1 MNPIRKFKWFMF
13 SCVFLFTCFDVDS
26 KTLIHAGKLIDGK
39 SDRVQSRISI
49 VVDGNTI
56 ADIQEGFISS
66 NDFENYIDLRNYTVL
81 PGLMDMHVH
90 FGGEYLSKAEAPLKV
105 EREMEAILATQ
116 HALVTFKS
124 GFTTVRQVG
133 DSGLVAI
140 SLRDAIN
147 AGKVVGPRIF
157 AAGKTIATTGGH
169 ADPTNGKA
177 LDDYAYPL
185 PEQGV
190 VNGPYEVYTAVR
202 QRYKDGADG
211 IKITVTGGVLS
222 PAKSGDNP
230 QFTQEEVDA
239 VVSAAKDYG
248 MWVAVHAHGAEGMKR
263 AIKAGV
269 DSIEHGTFMDDE
281 AMDLMIENGTYYVP
295 TISAGVW
302 VAEKSKI
309 DNFFP
314 EIVRPKAASVGP
326 QISGTF
332 KKAHKR
338 GVKIAFGTDAGV
350 QKHGTNWKE
359 FVYMVQNGMSEMK
372 AIQSATMETA
382 KLLRIE
388 DKLGSIEEGK
398 LADMIAVKGNPLDDI
413 SILEN
418 IEVIIK
424 DGVVY

>member
-66 NDFENYIDLRNYTVL
+66 NDFENYIDLRNHTVL

-90 FGGEYLSKAEAPLKV
+90 FGGEYLSKAESPLKV

-147 AGKVVGPRIF
+147 AGKVIGPRIF

-190 VNGPYEVYTAVR
+190 VNGPYEVYKAVR

-359 FVYMVQNGMSEMK
+359 FVYMVENGMSEMK

>member
-66 NDFENYIDLRNYTVL
+66 NDFENYIDLRNHTVL

-147 AGKVVGPRIF
+147 AGKVIGPRIF

-359 FVYMVQNGMSEMK
+359 FVYMVENGMSEMK

-424 DGVVY
+424 DGIVY

>member
-1 MNPIRKFKWFMF
+1 MISSIKYKYLLLLILIF
-13 SCVFLFTCFDVDS
+13 SLSIDA
-26 KTLIHAGKLIDGK
+26 KTIIHAGKLIDGK
-39 SDRVQSRISI
+39 SDLIQSKMS
-49 VVDGNTI
+49 VVIEGNLIT
-56 ADIQEGFISS
+56 DVKEGYLSTS
-66 NDFENYIDLRNYTVL
+66 DYDEYIDLRDYTVL

-90 FGGEYLSKAEAPLKV
+90 FGQEYQSKAQAPIKV
-105 EREMEAILATQ
+105 EREMQAILATQ
-116 HALVTFKS
+116 HAYVTFKS

-147 AGKVVGPRIF
+147 AGKLVGPRIF
-157 AAGKTIATTGGH
+157 SAGKTIATTGGH
-169 ADPTNGKA
+169 ADPTNGRA
-177 LDDYAYPL
+177 LDDYAYPV

-190 VNGPYEVYTAVR
+190 VNGPYEVYAAVR

-222 PAKSGDNP
+222 VAKSGQNP

-239 VVSAAKDYG
+239 VVSAAKDYD

-269 DSIEHGTFMDDE
+269 DSIEHGTFMDLE

-295 TISAGVW
+295 TISAGEF

-332 KKAHKR
+332 KKAFEK

-359 FVYMVQNGMSEMK
+359 FVYMVENGMPAMK

-388 DKLGSIEEGK
+388 DKLGSIESGK
-398 LADMIAVKGNPLDDI
+398 LADLIAVKGNPIEDI
-413 SILEN
+413 SVLEN
-418 IEVIIK
+418 VDVVIK
-424 DGVVY
+424 DGLLYQ

>member
-1 MNPIRKFKWFMF
+1 MCIR
-13 SCVFLFTCFDVDS
+13 
-26 KTLIHAGKLIDGK
+26 
-39 SDRVQSRISI
+39 DR
-49 VVDGNTI
+49 
-56 ADIQEGFISS
+56 
-66 NDFENYIDLRNYTVL
+66 
-81 PGLMDMHVH
+81 
-90 FGGEYLSKAEAPLKV
+90 
-105 EREMEAILATQ
+105 
-116 HALVTFKS
+116 
-124 GFTTVRQVG
+124 
-133 DSGLVAI
+133 
-140 SLRDAIN
+140 
-147 AGKVVGPRIF
+147 
-157 AAGKTIATTGGH
+157 
-169 ADPTNGKA
+169 
-177 LDDYAYPL
+177 
-185 PEQGV
+185 
-190 VNGPYEVYTAVR
+190 
-202 QRYKDGADG
+202 RYKDGADG

-359 FVYMVQNGMSEMK
+359 FVYMVENGMSEMK

>member
-66 NDFENYIDLRNYTVL
+66 NDFENYIDLRNHTVL

-90 FGGEYLSKAEAPLKV
+90 FGGEYLSKAESPLKV

-147 AGKVVGPRIF
+147 AGKVIGPRIF

-202 QRYKDGADG
+202 RRYKDGADG

-359 FVYMVQNGMSEMK
+359 FVYMVENGMSEMK

>member
-1 MNPIRKFKWFMF
+1 MLNKHIFIDIKKG
-13 SCVFLFTCFDVDS
+13 FLTSEIPTD
-26 KTLIHAGKLIDGK
+26 KI
-39 SDRVQSRISI
+39 
-49 VVDGNTI
+49 
-56 ADIQEGFISS
+56 
-66 NDFENYIDLRNYTVL
+66 IDLKSKYVL
-81 PGLMDMHVH
+81 PGLIDMHVH
-90 FGGEYLSKAEAPLKV
+90 LEGETDPKRYLKKYTENEADRAYSSVKYAERTL
-105 EREMEAILATQ
+105 LA
-116 HALVTFKS
+116 
-124 GFTTVRQVG
+124 GFTTVRDLGGTGVN
-133 DSGLVAI
+133 V
-140 SLRDAIN
+140 SLRNAIN
-147 AGKVVGPRIF
+147 SGDVIGPRIF
-157 AAGKTIATTGGH
+157 TSEKSLGTTGGH
-169 ADPTNGKA
+169 ADPTNGSSRK
-177 LDDYAYPL
+177 LMGNPG
-185 PEQGV
+185 PKEGV
-190 VNGPYEVYTAVR
+190 VNSVDDAKKAVR

-222 PAKSGDNP
+222 VAKSGQNP

-269 DSIEHGTFMDDE
+269 DSIEHGTFMDLE

-295 TISAGVW
+295 TISAGEF

-326 QISGTF
+326 QISDTF
-332 KKAHKR
+332 RKAYEK

-359 FVYMVQNGMSEMK
+359 FVYMVENGMPAMK

-388 DKLGSIEEGK
+388 DKLGSIESGK
-398 LADMIAVKGNPLDDI
+398 LADLIAVKGNPIEDI
-413 SILEN
+413 SVLEN
-418 IEVIIK
+418 VDVVIK
-424 DGVVY
+424 DGLLY